1 MTSGLTA
8 MKLSCQEG
16 LNTALCVP
24 ASWFFPQ
31 ASVGCL
37 KEGFVAGEEMP
48 VVRIDAEA
56 LI

>member
-8 MKLSCQEG
+8 MKLSYQEG
-16 LNTALCVP
+16 LSPALCVP
-24 ASWFFPQ
+24 TSWFFLQ

-56 LI
+56 LT

>member
-56 LI
+56 LT